1 MRRALEGSGRDA
13 DPSQRQML
21 GPSCLVKFTTES
33 KGLLRRS
40 APNLRHGKQTLVPI
54 QHPRPRHRLRAVGHR
69 LLLVNSD
76 HPFSDLLIDTENML
90 GSAVV
95 S

>member
-1 MRRALEGSGRDA
+1 MWECSTSARRRATPHITLLVVLDDNATWLELNKKTGLIDGTQA
-13 DPSQRQML
+13 VVPS
-21 GPSCLVKFTTES
+21 
-33 KGLLRRS
+33 
-40 APNLRHGKQTLVPI
+40 
-54 QHPRPRHRLRAVGHR
+54 QHPRPRHRPRNVGHR

-76 HPFSDLLIDTENML
+76 HPFSDLLIDAENWL